1 MFQMY
6 NWQEKYS
13 SKVSTPQEAVT
24 KVRSGQR
31 VFIGSGAAEPQ
42 LLVKALSDRGPELAD
57 TQITHIL
64 TLGVAPYADPK
75 LEDGFRHN
83 ALFIGPNVREAVA
96 EGRADFTPVFL
107 SEVPRLFRR
116 GKMPID
122 VALIQVTPPDEHGY
136 CSYGVSVDVTKAG
149 AESAKHVVA
158 EVNPNMPRTLGDC
171 FIHVDQIDTLVPSD
185 VPILEVPAG
194 KIDKVAKRIGQ
205 HIADLIQDGST
216 LQLGI
221 GTIPDAVLSC
231 LGDKKDLGIHSEM
244 LSDGVIDLVESGV
257 INGSRKKIHTGK
269 IVVSFVLGTRR
280 LYDFVDNNPM
290 CEFHPSEFTNDPFRI
305 AQNDRVVAIN
315 SALQVDLTGQVCA
328 DSLGT
333 YFYSGIGG
341 QVDFIRGASRSHQG
355 RPIIALPSTA
365 SGGKVS
371 RITATLT
378 PGAGVVTSRGDVHYV
393 VTEYGIADLH
403 GKTIR
408 ERAMALIHIAH
419 PDHREQLMEEARNR
433 KLVYSDQV
441 AVYGHGDLNRRSF
454 EKTITSANGKS
465 VHMRPV
471 LPTDEDMMRD
481 LFYACS
487 EETLYHRFFIKMRA
501 MPHRKLKKFVNIDYV
516 KTMALASVTHEDEH
530 EMIVAVGRYS
540 VDRASNAAEVAFI
553 VRDDWQGQGV
563 GISMFNQLLEVARKR
578 GIVRFTADVLHD
590 NARMLHIFHKCAPA
604 PIESSLE
611 GGVYHLSFSILPG
624 SKQSL
629 EAG

>member
-1 MFQMY
+1 MY
-6 NWQEKYS
+6 SWHEKYR
-13 SKVSTPQEAVT
+13 SKFSTPLDAVT
-24 KVRSGQR
+24 RIRSGQR

-42 LLVKALSDRGPELAD
+42 LLVKALAERGPELAD

-107 SEVPRLFRR
+107 SEVPSLFRR

-122 VALIQVTPPDEHGY
+122 VALIQVSPPDEHGF

-149 AESAKHVVA
+149 AESARYVIA
-158 EVNPNMPRTLGDC
+158 EVNSNMPRTLGDS
-171 FIHVDQIDTLVPSD
+171 FIHIDRIDTLVLSD
-185 VPILEVPAG
+185 MPILEVASG
-194 KIDKVAKRIGQ
+194 KIDKVAKRIGE

-244 LSDGVIDLVESGV
+244 LSDGVIELIESGV
-257 INGSRKKIHTGK
+257 INGSRKNIHNGK

-305 AQNDRVVAIN
+305 AQNDKVVAIN

-365 SGGKVS
+365 AGGKVS
-371 RITATLT
+371 RITPTLT

-393 VTEYGIADLH
+393 VTEFGIADLH

-419 PDHREQLMEEARNR
+419 PDHREQLMKEARNR

-441 AVYGHGDLNRRSF
+441 AVFGHGDLNRRSF
-454 EKTITSANGKS
+454 EKTITSAKGKP

-487 EETLYHRFFIKMRA
+487 EETLYHRFFRKMRS
-501 MPHRKLKKFVNIDYV
+501 MPHRKLKNFVNIDYV
-516 KTMALASVTHEDEH
+516 NTMALASVFHEDEH
-530 EMIVAVGRYS
+530 QMIVAVGRYS
-540 VDRASNAAEVAFI
+540 VNKASNAAEVAFI

-563 GISMFNQLLEVARKR
+563 GVAMFNQLLDVARKR

-590 NARMLHIFHKCAPA
+590 NARMLHIFHKCAPSS
-604 PIESSLE
+604 IESTLE
-611 GGVYHLSFSILPG
+611 DGVYHLSFGIKPG
-624 SKQSL
+624 D
-629 EAG
+629 

>member
-1 MFQMY
+1 MK
-6 NWQEKYS
+6 NWEEIYR
-13 SKVSTPQEAVT
+13 SKVTTPQDAVS

-42 LLVKALSDRGPELAD
+42 LLVQALAERGPELAD

-64 TLGVAPYADPK
+64 TLGIAPYADPK
-75 LEDGFRHN
+75 LKDGFRHN

-116 GKMPID
+116 GKLPLD
-122 VALIQVTPPDEHGY
+122 VAFIQVSPPDEHGY
-136 CSYGVSVDVTKAG
+136 CCYGVSVDVTKAA
-149 AESAKHVVA
+149 AESARYVVA
-158 EVNPNMPRTLGDC
+158 EVNPNMPRVLGDC
-171 FIHVDQIDTLVPSD
+171 FIHIDRIHALVPSD
-185 VPILEVPAG
+185 MPILEVPQG
-194 KIDKVAKRIGQ
+194 QIDDVAKRIGQ

-244 LSDGVIDLVESGV
+244 LSDGVIDLVEQGV
-257 INGSRKKIHTGK
+257 INGSRKNIHVGK
-269 IVVSFVLGTRR
+269 IVVSFVIGTRR

-290 CEFHPSEFTNDPFRI
+290 CEFHPSDYVNDPFRI
-305 AQNDRVVAIN
+305 AQNDKVVAIN

-365 SGGKVS
+365 AGGKVS
-371 RITATLT
+371 RIAPTLT
-378 PGAGVVTSRGDVHYV
+378 AGAGVVTSRGDVHYV
-393 VTEYGIADLH
+393 VTEYGIASLH

-419 PDHREQLMEEARNR
+419 PDHREKLMEEARNR

-441 AVYGHGDLNRRSF
+441 AIFGVGDLNRRSF
-454 EKTITSANGKS
+454 ERRFTTSSGKA
-465 VHMRPV
+465 VHMRPIR
-471 LPTDEDMMRD
+471 PTDEDMTRD
-481 LFYACS
+481 LFYSCS
-487 EETLYHRFFIKMRA
+487 ADTLYHRFFAKIKS
-501 MPHRKLKKFVNIDYV
+501 MPHHKLKNFVNIDYV
-516 KTMALASVTHEDEH
+516 NKMALASVVQDDEH
-530 EMIVAVGRYS
+530 EMIVAIGRYS
-540 VDRASNAAEVAFI
+540 LDKSTNAAEVAFI
-553 VRDDWQGQGV
+553 VRDDWQGQGLA
-563 GISMFNQLLEVARKR
+563 IAMFNQLLEIARKR
-578 GIVRFTADVLHD
+578 GIVKFTADVLHD
-590 NARMLHIFHKCAPA
+590 NARMLHIFHKCAPTT
-604 PIESSLE
+604 IESTLE
-611 GGVYHLSFSILPG
+611 SGVYHLSFSIRPG
-624 SKQSL
+624 VKNL
-629 EAG
+629 G

>member
-1 MFQMY
+1 MV
-6 NWQEKYS
+6 NWQEKYQ
-13 SKVSTPQEAVT
+13 SKVTTPQDAVS

-42 LLVKALSDRGPELAD
+42 LLVKALADRGPELAD

-75 LEDGFRHN
+75 LKDGFRHN

-122 VALIQVTPPDEHGY
+122 VALIQVSPPDEHGY
-136 CSYGVSVDVTKAG
+136 CSYGVSVDVTKAA
-149 AESAKHVVA
+149 AESARHVVA

-171 FIHVDQIDTLVPSD
+171 FIHINNIDELVPSD
-185 VPILEVPAG
+185 KPILEAPAG
-194 KIDKVAKRIGQ
+194 KVDDIAKQIGQ

-231 LGDKKDLGIHSEM
+231 LGNKKNLGIHSEM
-244 LSDGVIDLVESGV
+244 ISDGVIDLVESGV
-257 INGSRKKIHTGK
+257 INGSKKNIHTGK
-269 IVVSFVLGTRR
+269 LVASFAIGTRR
-280 LYDFVDNNPM
+280 LYDFIDNNPM

-371 RITATLT
+371 RIVPTLT

-408 ERAMALIHIAH
+408 ERAMALIHISH

-433 KLVYSDQV
+433 KLVYADQV
-441 AVYGHGDLNRRSF
+441 AVFGHGDLNRRSF
-454 EKTITSANGKS
+454 EKTFTSTNGKS
-465 VHMRPV
+465 VRMRPV

-487 EETLYHRFFIKMRA
+487 AETLYHRFFTKMQA

-516 KTMALASVTHEDEH
+516 NTMALASVTHEDEH

-540 VDRASNAAEVAFI
+540 VDKASNAAEVAFI

-578 GIVRFTADVLHD
+578 GIGRFTADVLHD
-590 NARMLHIFHKCAPA
+590 NARMLHIFHKCAPT
-604 PIESSLE
+604 PIESTLE
-611 GGVYHLSFSILPG
+611 NGVYHLSFSIRPG
-624 SKQSL
+624 D
-629 EAG
+629 

>member
-1 MFQMY
+1 MV
-6 NWQEKYS
+6 NWQEKYQ
-13 SKVSTPQEAVT
+13 SKVSTPEDAVSN
-24 KVRSGQR
+24 VRSGQR

-42 LLVKALSDRGPELAD
+42 LLVKALADRGPELSD

-75 LEDGFRHN
+75 LKDGFRHN

-122 VALIQVTPPDEHGY
+122 VALIQVSPPDEHGY
-136 CSYGVSVDVTKAG
+136 CSYGVSVDVTKSA
-149 AESAKHVVA
+149 AESARHVVA

-171 FIHVDQIDTLVPSD
+171 FIHISNIQELVPSD
-185 VPILEVPAG
+185 QPILEAPAG
-194 KIDKVAKRIGQ
+194 QIDDIAQQIGQ

-244 LSDGVIDLVESGV
+244 ISDGVIDLVEKGV
-257 INGSRKKIHTGK
+257 INGSKKNIHTGK
-269 IVVSFVLGTRR
+269 MVASFAIGTRR
-280 LYDFVDNNPM
+280 LYDFIDNNPM

-305 AQNDRVVAIN
+305 AQNDKVVAIN

-341 QVDFIRGASRSHQG
+341 QVDFIRGASRSHRG

-365 SGGKVS
+365 VGGKVS
-371 RITATLT
+371 RIVPTLT

-408 ERAMALIHIAH
+408 ERAMALIHISH

-441 AVYGHGDLNRRSF
+441 AVFGHGDLNRRSF
-454 EKTITSANGKS
+454 EKKFTSRNGNS
-465 VHMRPV
+465 VHTRV
-471 LPTDEDMMRD
+471 VRPTDEDMMRD

-487 EETLYHRFFIKMRA
+487 EETLYHRFFTKLRA

-516 KTMALASVTHEDEH
+516 NTMALASVTHDDEH
-530 EMIVAVGRYS
+530 EMIVAVGRYA
-540 VDRASNAAEVAFI
+540 VDKASNAAEVAFI

-563 GISMFNQLLEVARKR
+563 GVSMFNQLLEVARKR
-578 GIVRFTADVLHD
+578 GVVRFTADVLHD
-590 NARMLHIFHKCAPA
+590 NARMLHIFHKCAPT
-604 PIESSLE
+604 PIESTLD
-611 GGVYHLSFSILPG
+611 GGVYRLSFSIKPG
-624 SKQSL
+624 D
-629 EAG
+629 

>member
-1 MFQMY
+1 MHD
-6 NWQEKYS
+6 WQKKYQS
-13 SKVSTPQEAVT
+13 RVTTPEQAVR

-42 LLVKALSDRGPELAD
+42 LLVKALAQRGPELAD

-75 LEDGFRHN
+75 LTDGFRHN

-116 GKMPID
+116 GKLPID
-122 VALIQVTPPDEHGY
+122 VALIQVSPPDEHGY
-136 CSYGVSVDVTKAG
+136 CSYGVSVDVTKAA
-149 AESAKHVVA
+149 AESADHVVA
-158 EVNPNMPRTLGDC
+158 EVNPNMPRTLGDS
-171 FIHVDQIDTLVPSD
+171 FIHIDDIHELVPSD
-185 VPILEVPAG
+185 MPILEAPMG
-194 KIDKVAKRIGQ
+194 QIDEIASQIGV
-205 HIADLIQDGST
+205 HIAELIQDGST

-221 GTIPDAVLSC
+221 GTIPDAVLAS
-231 LGDKKDLGIHSEM
+231 LGDKKNLGIHSEM
-244 LSDGVIDLVESGV
+244 ISDGVIGLVEKGV
-257 INGSRKKIHTGK
+257 INGSCKNNHVGK
-269 IVVSFVLGTRR
+269 IVCSFAIGSRR
-280 LYDFVDNNPM
+280 LYDFIDNNPM
-290 CEFHPSEFTNDPFRI
+290 CEFHPSDYTNDPFRI
-305 AQNDRVVAIN
+305 AHNDRVVAIN

-341 QVDFIRGASRSHQG
+341 QVDFIRGASRSDQG

-365 SGGKVS
+365 ADGKIS
-371 RITATLT
+371 RIVPTLT

-408 ERAMALIHIAH
+408 ERAMALILIAH

-433 KLVYSDQV
+433 KLVYADQE
-441 AVYGHGDLNRRSF
+441 AVFGHGDLNRRSF
-454 EKTITSANGKS
+454 ERKFTAPNGREI
-465 VHMRPV
+465 HMRPI

-487 EETLYHRFFIKMRA
+487 AETLYHRFFVKMQS

-516 KTMALASVTHEDEH
+516 KNMALVSVTREDER

-540 VDRASNAAEVAFI
+540 VDRATNAAEVAFI
-553 VRDDWQGQGV
+553 VRDDWQGQGLGV
-563 GISMFNQLLEVARKR
+563 SMFNQLLEVARKR
-578 GIVRFTADVLHD
+578 GIIKFTADVLHD
-590 NARMLHIFHKCAPA
+590 NARMLHIFHKCAPTS
-604 PIESSLE
+604 IQSTLE
-611 GGVYHLSFSILPG
+611 AGIYHLSFSIRPG
-624 SKQSL
+624 DKHS
-629 EAG
+629 

>member
-1 MFQMY
+1 MK
-6 NWQEKYS
+6 NWKEVYE
-13 SKVSTPQEAVT
+13 SKVTTAEEAVT

-42 LLVKALSDRGPELAD
+42 LLVHALSERGPELAD

-75 LEDGFRHN
+75 LVDGFRHN

-122 VALIQVTPPDEHGY
+122 VALIQVSPPDEHGY
-136 CSYGVSVDVTKAG
+136 CSYGVSIDVTKAG
-149 AESAKHVVA
+149 AESARHVVA
-158 EVNPNMPRTLGDC
+158 EVNPNMPRTLGDS
-171 FIHVDQIDTLVPSD
+171 FIHIDQIHALVPSD
-185 VPILEVPAG
+185 QPIIEVPAG
-194 KIDKVAKRIGQ
+194 KIDKVAQQIGQ

-216 LQLGI
+216 LQMGI

-244 LSDGVIDLVESGV
+244 LSDGVIDLVEKGV
-257 INGSRKKIHTGK
+257 INGSRKNIHNGK
-269 IVVSFVLGTRR
+269 IVVSFVIGTKR

-341 QVDFIRGASRSHQG
+341 QVDFIRGASRSHEG

-365 SGGKVS
+365 AGGKVS
-371 RITATLT
+371 RISPTLT

-393 VTEYGIADLH
+393 VTEYGTASLH

-441 AVYGHGDLNRRSF
+441 AVFGHGDLNRRSF
-454 EKTITSANGKS
+454 EKRFTSKNGKAI
-465 VHMRPV
+465 HIRPV
-471 LPTDEDMMRD
+471 LPTDEDLMRD

-487 EETLYHRFFIKMRA
+487 EETLYHRFFRKMHA
-501 MPHRKLKKFVNIDYV
+501 MPHRELKKFVNIDFV
-516 KTMALASVTHEDEH
+516 NTMALVAVVQEDEH
-530 EMIVAVGRYS
+530 EMIAAVGRYS
-540 VDRASNAAEVAFI
+540 VNKSSNAAEVAFI
-553 VRDDWQGQGV
+553 VRDDWQGQRL
-563 GISMFNQLLEVARKR
+563 GITMFNQLLDVARKR
-578 GIVRFTADVLHD
+578 GIAKFTADVLHD
-590 NARMLHIFHKCAPA
+590 NARMLHIFHKCAPT
-604 PIESSLE
+604 PIESTIES
-611 GGVYHLSFSILPG
+611 GVYNLSFSIKPG
-624 SKQSL
+624 DR
-629 EAG
+629 

>member
-1 MFQMY
+1 MS
-6 NWQEKYS
+6 NWQEKYQ
-13 SKVSTPQEAVT
+13 SKVSTPQDAVK

-42 LLVKALSDRGPELAD
+42 LLVEALAARGPELAD

-64 TLGVAPYADPK
+64 TLGVAPYADPR

-116 GKMPID
+116 GKIPID
-122 VALIQVTPPDEHGY
+122 VALIQVSPPDEHGY

-149 AESAKHVVA
+149 AESARWVIA

-171 FIHVDQIDTLVPSD
+171 FIHVDHIDTLVPSTM
-185 VPILEVPAG
+185 PILEVAAG

-205 HIADLIQDGST
+205 YIADLIQDGST

-244 LSDGVIDLVESGV
+244 LSDGVIDLVEKGV
-257 INGSRKKIHTGK
+257 INGSRKNIHNGK

-280 LYDFVDNNPM
+280 LYDFIDNNPM
-290 CEFHPSEFTNDPFRI
+290 CEFHPTEFTNDPFRI

-315 SALQVDLTGQVCA
+315 SALQIDLTGQVCA

-341 QVDFIRGASRSHQG
+341 QVDFIRGASRSHEG
-355 RPIIALPSTA
+355 RPIIALPATA
-365 SGGKVS
+365 NDGKVS
-371 RITATLT
+371 RIVPTLT

-393 VTEYGIADLH
+393 VTEFGIADLH

-433 KLVYSDQV
+433 KLVYSDQE

-454 EKTITSANGKS
+454 ERRFRCANGKDI
-465 VHMRPV
+465 HMRPV
-471 LPTDEDMMRD
+471 LPTDEDMMRE

-487 EETLYHRFFIKMRA
+487 ADTLYHRFFIKMQS
-501 MPHRKLKKFVNIDYV
+501 MPHRKLKKFVNIDYE
-516 KTMALASVTHEDEH
+516 KNMALVSVTREDEH

-540 VDRASNAAEVAFI
+540 VDKSTNAAEVAFI
-553 VRDDWQGQGV
+553 VRDDWQGQGLGV
-563 GISMFNQLLEVARKR
+563 SMFHQLLEVARER
-578 GIVRFTADVLHD
+578 GIVKFTADVLHD
-590 NARMLHIFHKCAPA
+590 NARMLHIFHKCAPN
-604 PIESSLE
+604 PIESKLE
-611 GGVYHLSFSILPG
+611 AGVYHLSFSIRPG
-624 SKQSL
+624 DGKSMFGW
-629 EAG
+629 E

>member
-1 MFQMY
+1 MH
-6 NWQEKYS
+6 NWQEKYQ
-13 SKVSTPQEAVT
+13 SKVSTPQDAVSR
-24 KVRSGQR
+24 VRSGQR

-75 LEDGFRHN
+75 LQDGFRHN

-122 VALIQVTPPDEHGY
+122 VALIQVSPPDEHGY

-149 AESAKHVVA
+149 AESARHVVA

-171 FIHVDQIDTLVPSD
+171 FIHVDNIDALVPSD

-257 INGSRKKIHTGK
+257 INGSRKNIHNGK

-290 CEFHPSEFTNDPFRI
+290 CEFHPSEFINDPFRI

-371 RITATLT
+371 RITPTLT

-441 AVYGHGDLNRRSF
+441 AVFGHGDLNRRSF
-454 EKTITSANGKS
+454 ERTFTCTNGKS
-465 VHMRPV
+465 VDMRPV

-481 LFYACS
+481 LFYGCS

-516 KTMALASVTHEDEH
+516 NTMALASVTHEDEH

-540 VDRASNAAEVAFI
+540 VDKASNAAEVAFI

-578 GIVRFTADVLHD
+578 GIARFTADVLHD
-590 NARMLHIFHKCAPA
+590 NARMLHIFHKCAPSS
-604 PIESSLE
+604 IESTLE
-611 GGVYHLSFSILPG
+611 GGIYHLSFSIRPG
-624 SKQSL
+624 D
-629 EAG
+629 

>member
-6 NWQEKYS
+6 NWQEKYQP
-13 SKVSTPQEAVT
+13 KVSTPQEAVSN
-24 KVRSGQR
+24 VRSGQR

-122 VALIQVTPPDEHGY
+122 VALIQVSPPDEHGY

-149 AESAKHVVA
+149 AESAKQVVA

-171 FIHVDQIDTLVPSD
+171 FIHIDQIDTLVPSD

-257 INGSRKKIHTGK
+257 INGSRKNIHTGK

-365 SGGKVS
+365 AGGKVS
-371 RITATLT
+371 RITPTLT

-516 KTMALASVTHEDEH
+516 KTMALASVTREDEH

-540 VDRASNAAEVAFI
+540 VDKASNAAEVAFI

-563 GISMFNQLLEVARKR
+563 GVSMFNQLLEVARKR

-590 NARMLHIFHKCAPA
+590 NARMLHIFHKCAPT
-604 PIESSLE
+604 PIESTLE
-611 GGVYHLSFSILPG
+611 DGIYHLSFSIKPG
-624 SKQSL
+624 D
-629 EAG
+629 

>member
-1 MFQMY
+1 MH
-6 NWQEKYS
+6 NWQEKYQ
-13 SKVSTPQEAVT
+13 SKVSTPQDAVSR
-24 KVRSGQR
+24 VRSGQR

-75 LEDGFRHN
+75 LQDGFRHN

-122 VALIQVTPPDEHGY
+122 VALIQVSLPDEHGY

-149 AESAKHVVA
+149 AESARHVVA

-171 FIHVDQIDTLVPSD
+171 FIHIDNIDALVPSD

-257 INGSRKKIHTGK
+257 INGSRKNIHNGK

-280 LYDFVDNNPM
+280 LDDFVDNNPM

-371 RITATLT
+371 RITPTLT

-419 PDHREQLMEEARNR
+419 PDHREQLMEDARNR

-441 AVYGHGDLNRRSF
+441 AVFGHGDLNRSSF
-454 EKTITSANGKS
+454 EKTFTCAKGKS

-471 LPTDEDMMRD
+471 LPTDEDMMRE

-516 KTMALASVTHEDEH
+516 NTMALASVTHEDEH

-540 VDRASNAAEVAFI
+540 VDKASNAAEVAFI

-590 NARMLHIFHKCAPA
+590 NARMLHIFHKCAPTS
-604 PIESSLE
+604 IESTLE
-611 GGVYHLSFSILPG
+611 GGIYHLSFSIRPG
-624 SKQSL
+624 D
-629 EAG
+629 

>member
-1 MFQMY
+1 M
-6 NWQEKYS
+6 NDWQKRYQ
-13 SKVSTPQEAVT
+13 SKVRTPEQAVM

-42 LLVKALSDRGPELAD
+42 LLVKALAQRGPELAD

-75 LEDGFRHN
+75 LKDGFRHN

-116 GKMPID
+116 GKLPID
-122 VALIQVTPPDEHGY
+122 VALIQVSPPDEHGY
-136 CSYGVSVDVTKAG
+136 CSYGVSVDVTKAA
-149 AESAKHVVA
+149 AESAGHVVA
-158 EVNPNMPRTLGDC
+158 EVNPNMPRTLGDS
-171 FIHVDQIDTLVPSD
+171 FIHIDDIHELVPSD
-185 VPILEVPAG
+185 MPILEAPAG
-194 KIDKVAKRIGQ
+194 EVDEIASQIGL
-205 HIADLIQDGST
+205 HIAELIQDGST

-221 GTIPDAVLSC
+221 GTIPDAVLAC
-231 LGDKKDLGIHSEM
+231 LGDKKNLGIHSEM
-244 LSDGVIDLVESGV
+244 ISDGVIGLVEKGV
-257 INGSRKKIHTGK
+257 INGSCKNNHAGK
-269 IVVSFVLGTRR
+269 IVASFAIGTRR
-280 LYDFVDNNPM
+280 LYDFIDNNPM
-290 CEFHPSEFTNDPFRI
+290 CEFHPSDYTNDPFRI
-305 AQNDRVVAIN
+305 AHNDRVVAIN

-341 QVDFIRGASRSHQG
+341 QVDFIRGASRSDQG

-365 SGGKVS
+365 ADGKVS
-371 RITATLT
+371 RIVPTLT

-408 ERAMALIHIAH
+408 ERAMALILIAH

-433 KLVYSDQV
+433 NLVYADQE
-441 AVYGHGDLNRRSF
+441 AVFGHGDLNRRSF
-454 EKTITSANGKS
+454 ERKFTAPNGREI
-465 VHMRPV
+465 HMRPI

-487 EETLYHRFFIKMRA
+487 TETLYHRFFVKMQS

-516 KTMALASVTHEDEH
+516 KNMALVSVTREDER

-540 VDRASNAAEVAFI
+540 VDKATNAAEVAFI
-553 VRDDWQGQGV
+553 VRDDWQGQGL

-578 GIVRFTADVLHD
+578 GIIKFTADVLHD
-590 NARMLHIFHKCAPA
+590 NARMLHIFHKCAPTS
-604 PIESSLE
+604 IQSTLE
-611 GGVYHLSFSILPG
+611 AGVYHLSFSIRPG
-624 SKQSL
+624 DKL
-629 EAG
+629 F

>member
-1 MFQMY
+1 MY
-6 NWQEKYS
+6 NWQEKYK
-13 SKVSTPQEAVT
+13 SKLTTAQAAVS

-42 LLVKALSDRGPELAD
+42 LLVKALADRGPELAD

-75 LEDGFRHN
+75 LMDGFRHN
-83 ALFIGPNVREAVA
+83 ALFIGPNVRDAVA

-136 CSYGVSVDVTKAG
+136 CSYGVSIDVTKAA
-149 AESAKHVVA
+149 AESAGYVIA

-171 FIHVDQIDTLVPSD
+171 FIHINAIHELVPSTES
-185 VPILEVPAG
+185 ILEAPVGEIDDIAK
-194 KIDKVAKRIGQ
+194 KIGR

-221 GTIPDAVLSC
+221 GTIPDAVLAS
-231 LGDKKDLGIHSEM
+231 LGGKRNLGIHSEM
-244 LSDGVIDLVESGV
+244 ISDGVIDLVEKGV
-257 INGSRKKIHTGK
+257 INGSKKNIHTGK
-269 IVVSFVLGTRR
+269 IVASFAIGSRR
-280 LYDFVDNNPM
+280 LYDFIDNNPM
-290 CEFHPSEFTNDPFRI
+290 CEFHPSEYTNDPFRI

-341 QVDFIRGASRSHQG
+341 QVDFIRGASRSNQG

-365 SGGKVS
+365 SDGKVS
-371 RITATLT
+371 RIAAILT

-419 PDHREQLMEEARNR
+419 PDHRETLMEEARKR

-441 AVYGHGDLNRRSF
+441 AIFGHGDLNRRSF
-454 EKTITSANGKS
+454 ERTFTSPMANPCTCARYC
-465 VHMRPV
+465 RP
-471 LPTDEDMMRD
+471 TR
-481 LFYACS
+481 
-487 EETLYHRFFIKMRA
+487 T
-501 MPHRKLKKFVNIDYV
+501 
-516 KTMALASVTHEDEH
+516 
-530 EMIVAVGRYS
+530 
-540 VDRASNAAEVAFI
+540 
-553 VRDDWQGQGV
+553 
-563 GISMFNQLLEVARKR
+563 
-578 GIVRFTADVLHD
+578 
-590 NARMLHIFHKCAPA
+590 
-604 PIESSLE
+604 
-611 GGVYHLSFSILPG
+611 
-624 SKQSL
+624 
-629 EAG
+629 

>member
-1 MFQMY
+1 MV
-6 NWQEKYS
+6 NWQEKYQ
-13 SKVSTPQEAVT
+13 SKVTTPQDAVS

-42 LLVKALSDRGPELAD
+42 LLVKALANRGPELAD

-75 LEDGFRHN
+75 LKDGFRHN

-122 VALIQVTPPDEHGY
+122 VALIQVSPPDVHGY
-136 CSYGVSVDVTKAG
+136 CSYGVSVDVTKAA
-149 AESAKHVVA
+149 AESARHVVA

-171 FIHVDQIDTLVPSD
+171 FIHINNIDELVPSD
-185 VPILEVPAG
+185 KPILEAPAG
-194 KIDKVAKRIGQ
+194 KVDDIAKQIGQ

-231 LGDKKDLGIHSEM
+231 LGNKKNLGIHSEM
-244 LSDGVIDLVESGV
+244 ISDGVIDLVESGV
-257 INGSRKKIHTGK
+257 INGSKKNIHTGK
-269 IVVSFVLGTRR
+269 LVASFAIGTRR
-280 LYDFVDNNPM
+280 LYDFIDNNPM

-371 RITATLT
+371 RIVPTLT

-408 ERAMALIHIAH
+408 ERAMALIHISH

-433 KLVYSDQV
+433 KLVYADQV
-441 AVYGHGDLNRRSF
+441 AVFGHGDLNRRSF
-454 EKTITSANGKS
+454 EKTFTSTNGKS
-465 VHMRPV
+465 VRMRPV

-487 EETLYHRFFIKMRA
+487 AETLYHRFFTKMQA

-516 KTMALASVTHEDEH
+516 NTMALASVTHEDEH

-540 VDRASNAAEVAFI
+540 VDKATNAAEVAFI

-578 GIVRFTADVLHD
+578 GIGRFTADVLHD
-590 NARMLHIFHKCAPA
+590 NARMLHIFHKCAPT
-604 PIESSLE
+604 PIESTLE
-611 GGVYHLSFSILPG
+611 NGVYHLSFSIRPG
-624 SKQSL
+624 D
-629 EAG
+629 

>member
-1 MFQMY
+1 MY

>member
-1 MFQMY
+1 MH
-6 NWQEKYS
+6 NWQEKYQ
-13 SKVSTPQEAVT
+13 SKVSTPQDAVSR
-24 KVRSGQR
+24 VRSGQR

-75 LEDGFRHN
+75 LQDGFRHN

-122 VALIQVTPPDEHGY
+122 VALIQVSLPDEHGY

-149 AESAKHVVA
+149 AESARHVVA

-171 FIHVDQIDTLVPSD
+171 FIHIDNIDALVPSD

-257 INGSRKKIHTGK
+257 INGSRKNIHNGK

-371 RITATLT
+371 RITPTLT

-419 PDHREQLMEEARNR
+419 PDHREQLMEDARNR

-441 AVYGHGDLNRRSF
+441 AVFGHGDLNRSSF
-454 EKTITSANGKS
+454 EKTFTCAKGKS

-471 LPTDEDMMRD
+471 LPTDEDMMRE

-540 VDRASNAAEVAFI
+540 VDKASNAAEVAFI
-553 VRDDWQGQGV
+553 VRDDWQGRGV

-578 GIVRFTADVLHD
+578 GIARFTADVLHD
-590 NARMLHIFHKCAPA
+590 NARMLHIFHKCAPTS
-604 PIESSLE
+604 IESTLE
-611 GGVYHLSFSILPG
+611 GGIYQLSFSIRPG
-624 SKQSL
+624 D
-629 EAG
+629 

>member
-1 MFQMY
+1 M
-6 NWQEKYS
+6 NSWQQKYQ
-13 SKVSTPQEAVT
+13 SKLSTPERAVK

-42 LLVKALSDRGPELAD
+42 LLVNALADRGTELSD

-75 LEDGFRHN
+75 LKDGFRHN

-116 GKMPID
+116 GKLPID
-122 VALIQVTPPDEHGY
+122 VALIQVSPPDEHGY
-136 CSYGVSVDVTKAG
+136 CSYGVSVDVTKAA
-149 AESAKHVVA
+149 AESAFHVVA

-171 FIHVDQIDTLVPSD
+171 FIHINDIDVLVPSD
-185 VPILEVPAG
+185 MPILEADHG
-194 KIDKVAKRIGQ
+194 EGDEIAMRIGQ
-205 HIADLIQDGST
+205 HIAELIQDGST

-221 GTIPDAVLSC
+221 GTIPDAVLASLDGKKN
-231 LGDKKDLGIHSEM
+231 LGVHSEM
-244 LSDGVIDLVESGV
+244 ISDGVIDLVEKGV
-257 INGSRKKIHTGK
+257 INGSCKNIHAGK
-269 IVVSFVLGTRR
+269 IVASFAIGTRR
-280 LYDFVDNNPM
+280 LYDFIDNNPM
-290 CEFHPSEFTNDPFRI
+290 CEFHPSDFTNDPFRI
-305 AQNDRVVAIN
+305 AENDRVVAIN

-341 QVDFIRGASRSHQG
+341 QVDFIRGASRSDQG

-365 SGGKVS
+365 GDGSIS
-371 RITATLT
+371 RIVPTLT

-433 KLVYSDQV
+433 KLVYADQE
-441 AVYGHGDLNRRSF
+441 AVSGTGDMDLHSYERKF
-454 EKTITSANGKS
+454 TAANGWPI
-465 VHMRPV
+465 HTRPIR
-471 LPTDEDMMRD
+471 PTDEDMMRD

-487 EETLYHRFFIKMRA
+487 AETLYHRFFTKMRS
-501 MPHRKLKKFVNIDYV
+501 MPHRKLKKFVNVDYE
-516 KTMALASVTHEDEH
+516 KNMALVSVTHEDEH

-540 VDRASNAAEVAFI
+540 VDKSSNSAEVAFI
-553 VRDDWQGQGV
+553 VRDDWQGQGLGV
-563 GISMFNQLLEVARKR
+563 SMFHQLLEVARKR
-578 GIVRFTADVLHD
+578 GIMNFTADVLHD
-590 NARMLHIFHKCAPA
+590 NARMLHIFHKCAPTT
-604 PIESSLE
+604 IKSTLE
-611 GGVYHLSFSILPG
+611 GGVYHLNFSIRPG
-624 SKQSL
+624 DKL
-629 EAG
+629 F

>member
-1 MFQMY
+1 MH
-6 NWQEKYS
+6 NWQEKYQ
-13 SKVSTPQEAVT
+13 SKVSTPQDAVSR
-24 KVRSGQR
+24 VRSGQR

-75 LEDGFRHN
+75 LQDGFRHN

-122 VALIQVTPPDEHGY
+122 VALIQVSLPDEHGY

-149 AESAKHVVA
+149 AESARHVVA

-171 FIHVDQIDTLVPSD
+171 FIHIDNIDALVPSD

-257 INGSRKKIHTGK
+257 INGSRKNIHNGK

-371 RITATLT
+371 RITPTLT

-419 PDHREQLMEEARNR
+419 PDHREQLMEDARNR

-441 AVYGHGDLNRRSF
+441 AVFGHGDLNRSSF
-454 EKTITSANGKS
+454 EKTFTCAKGKS

-471 LPTDEDMMRD
+471 LPTDEDMMRE

-540 VDRASNAAEVAFI
+540 VDKASNAAEVAFI
-553 VRDDWQGQGV
+553 VRDDWQGRGV

-578 GIVRFTADVLHD
+578 GIARFTADVLHD
-590 NARMLHIFHKCAPA
+590 NARMLHIFHKCAPTS
-604 PIESSLE
+604 IESTLE
-611 GGVYHLSFSILPG
+611 GGIYHLSFSIRPG
-624 SKQSL
+624 D
-629 EAG
+629 